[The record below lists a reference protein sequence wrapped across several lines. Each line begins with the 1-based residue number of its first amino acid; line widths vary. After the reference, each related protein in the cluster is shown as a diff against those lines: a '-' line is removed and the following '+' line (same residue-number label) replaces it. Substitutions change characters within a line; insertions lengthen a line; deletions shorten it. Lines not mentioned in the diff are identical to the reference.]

1 MFPPVKRVA
10 FKERMVEIVPNPII
24 DESSDGDSNA
34 ELTEDEHHRRREE
47 IQAEDGHV
55 TPVHSRRKPREWIWR
70 PVDDDVLIELDS
82 SDRPITDENVS
93 RRPAPVFAFEQNDS
107 VRQEPP

>member
-10 FKERMVEIVPNPII
+10 FKERLVEIVPNPVLE
-24 DESSDGDSNA
+24 ESADGDFNA
-34 ELTEDEHHRRREE
+34 ELTEDEHQRRREE
-47 IQAEDGHV
+47 IQAEDGHA

-70 PVDDDVLIELDS
+70 PVDDYVLIQRDS
-82 SDRPITDENVS
+82 SERPVRDESVL
-93 RRPAPVFAFEQNDS
+93 RRPSPILALEQSDS